1 MDEVELITKYA
12 SIYQSKLKA
21 LNLDHNEV
29 EKNLNEWIKDKLQY
43 VKDNPD
49 IKEKEFI
56 NYMIDS
62 IERRVLR

>member
-21 LNLDHNEV
+21 LGLDHNEV

-43 VKDNPD
+43 LKDNPD

-56 NYMIDS
+56 NYMMDS
-62 IERRVLR
+62 IEERKLR